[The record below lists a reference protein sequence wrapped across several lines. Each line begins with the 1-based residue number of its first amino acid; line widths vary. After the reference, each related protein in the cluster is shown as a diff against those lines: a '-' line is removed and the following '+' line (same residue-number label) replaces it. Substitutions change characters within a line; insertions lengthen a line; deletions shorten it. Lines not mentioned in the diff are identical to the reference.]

1 MAPGIIRRRAA
12 ARAQQQTA
20 GGPSQPAGTGGEGGE
35 GGGPAGP
42 FTGESI
48 RAGLPERL
56 QILLAILLG
65 ATALLT
71 AWAAYRGDLYGGDS
85 LIRFNEAVQ
94 LTDQSGQAYNEFNQ
108 NLVEDTN
115 TFLQFAIAA
124 QDKSAKGK
132 QTSAYITTLFRDE
145 FAPAVEWWT
154 SDKSG
159 DAATPFVAENPD
171 YRSVALAQSE
181 KLDKQAK
188 KKFNEGKDLDDTG
201 DSYVFWTVV
210 LAAALFLFGIAG
222 VTSARPVFWGAS
234 GVGVVLLTA
243 SVIGLIG
250 VTSGAPPLVT

>member
-1 MAPGIIRRRAA
+1 MARGVFRRRAS
-12 ARAQQQTA
+12 ARAQQQSV
-20 GGPSQPAGTGGEGGE
+20 GGAAEVAETTEKQAAGGEGSG
-35 GGGPAGP
+35 AA
-42 FTGESI
+42 FGESV

-65 ATALLT
+65 FTALLT

-115 TFLQFAIAA
+115 TFLQFAISA
-124 QDKSAKGK
+124 QGDSA
-132 QTSAYITTLFRDE
+132 QANATTAYIKTLFRDE
-145 FAPAVEWWT
+145 FVPAVEWWADRT
-154 SDKSG
+154 DKY
-159 DAATPFVAENPD
+159 DTPFVEQNPE

-181 KLDKQAK
+181 ALDKQAK
-188 KKFNEGKDLDDTG
+188 KKFNEGKNLDDTG
-201 DSYVFWTVV
+201 DTYVFWTVI
-210 LAAALFLFGIAG
+210 LAASLFLFGIAG

-234 GVGVVLLTA
+234 SIGVVLLA
-243 SVIGLIG
+243 IAIVGLID

>member
-1 MAPGIIRRRAA
+1 MSRADITRNRTARRRRQESNDVAEESE
-12 ARAQQQTA
+12 TTGA
-20 GGPSQPAGTGGEGGE
+20 GDT
-35 GGGPAGP
+35 PAGP
-42 FTGESI
+42 FTGESV

-56 QILLAILLG
+56 QILLAVLLG
-65 ATALLT
+65 FTALLT

-124 QDKSAKGK
+124 QDDSAKG
-132 QTSAYITTLFRDE
+132 TATTEYIKTLFRSE
-145 FAPAVEWWT
+145 FVPAVEWWA
-154 SDKSG
+154 DKT
-159 DAATPFVAENPD
+159 DKYNTPFVAENPE
-171 YRSVALAQSE
+171 YRSVALSQSE

-188 KKFNEGKDLDDTG
+188 VKFAEGKNLDDTG

-210 LAAALFLFGIAG
+210 LAASLFLFGIAG
-222 VTSARPVFWGAS
+222 VTSARAVFWGAA
-234 GVGVVLLTA
+234 GVGVVLLTV

-250 VTSGAPPLVT
+250 VTSGAPHLVT